1 MYSAMVARF
10 ETTVA
15 ALMVRLHWE
24 DAVSCNAWY
33 TLSSEKFR
41 RRAVLLA
48 KALGRL
54 AWLSDMLKELGPK
67 CHDQLAMPITLQVLV
82 RLNATLYRLYL
93 RDSSCRLPKFHCLAD
108 NTPLYVGGRGSQ
120 FLDNVRRYVQP
131 CTCKQR
137 YHDECMHFG
146 NGAKWAGTCFVSP

>member
-1 MYSAMVARF
+1 
-10 ETTVA
+10 
-15 ALMVRLHWE
+15 MVRLHWE

-48 KALGRL
+48 KTLGRL

-93 RDSSCRLPKFHCLAD
+93 RDSSCRLPKVHCWDVSRKILRCTWKEAAS
-108 NTPLYVGGRGSQ
+108 L
-120 FLDNVRRYVQP
+120 LRRAPVYAALHV
-131 CTCKQR
+131 
-137 YHDECMHFG
+137 
-146 NGAKWAGTCFVSP
+146 